1 MRSGLFPLTLLISCK
16 FFLDGAKEI
25 GQGFVCFF
33 VFLGGG
39 FATAVELT
47 LSE

>member
-25 GQGFVCFF
+25 GQGFVLLFF
-33 VFLGGG
+33 FLFF